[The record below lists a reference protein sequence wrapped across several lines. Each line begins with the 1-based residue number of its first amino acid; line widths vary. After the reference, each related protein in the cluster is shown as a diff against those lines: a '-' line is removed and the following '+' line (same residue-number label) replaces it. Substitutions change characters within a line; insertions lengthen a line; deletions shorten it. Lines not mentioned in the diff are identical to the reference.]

1 MFFVNNDV
9 PDRDITAKMQ
19 SLEEQ
24 RQDYTKRHL
33 KAMVDEEEEWV
44 PKKWNA
50 TSLFLL
56 WKVMNPLVDD
66 PRVFRSIR
74 CERNVLL
81 PAPEWGTTLYEYVK
95 EEKMTYTLW
104 SLPERMVIECGM
116 FKKLCWDEISRKSI
130 KDFLSGE
137 LKRYVT
143 ERNNE
148 LLGRHGIQQLC

>member
-56 WKVMNPLVDD
+56 
-66 PRVFRSIR
+66 
-74 CERNVLL
+74 
-81 PAPEWGTTLYEYVK
+81 
-95 EEKMTYTLW
+95 
-104 SLPERMVIECGM
+104 
-116 FKKLCWDEISRKSI
+116 
-130 KDFLSGE
+130 
-137 LKRYVT
+137 
-143 ERNNE
+143 
-148 LLGRHGIQQLC
+148 